1 MQRCQIRPSA
11 VERSNFEIFQ
21 IFLKISIFRVY
32 TASMSLL
39 DAIFTFWPNLA
50 KCYDDDDDDDDASQ
64 KRTLPRHI
72 RAFFE
77 CDGSQTELFF
87 LIPA

>member
-21 IFLKISIFRVY
+21 NFLKISIFRVH

-50 KCYDDDDDDDDASQ
+50 KSNDDDVDDDDD
-64 KRTLPRHI
+64 TLKI
-72 RAFFE
+72 
-77 CDGSQTELFF
+77 
-87 LIPA
+87 IPPLPGKCVSRF